1 VEYRKIEEKKE
12 HKCRGRVRENGKF
25 FLDGAPTSARS
36 FVGDGYGLALPA
48 GLLSQMASAGISESI
63 RAADFPP
70 LGIVGAPLGAV
81 DAVRA

>member
-1 VEYRKIEEKKE
+1 MEGGIWKDRREKK
-12 HKCRGRVRENGKF
+12 KGRVRESGNC

-70 LGIVGAPLGAV
+70 LGIVGALLGAV